1 MLVFTCTQCD
11 FFVYWWI
18 PWMLLNKCFIK
29 CFGYLK
35 KNDWY
40 FQFCFFFEENSLF
53 LVINF
58 FTVFS
63 EYLVTFRNCYIDS
76 VTLSISLFM
85 FHFYFLQSTVH
96 LIHFIYHSPSC
107 SYLPYLAAL
116 ILHVHSTLLWVSLFR
131 QPGLWKLTTYEC
143 L

>member
-1 MLVFTCTQCD
+1 MFWLFKKKWLILSILFLFWRRFPFSRD
-11 FFVYWWI
+11 KFFYSLQWVSCNFQE
-18 PWMLLNKCFIK
+18 LLYRLCYIINFIVHVSSHFLQSSLHCSCFIS
-29 CFGYLK
+29 FTSIH
-35 KNDWY
+35 
-40 FQFCFFFEENSLF
+40 FSL
-53 LVINF
+53 I
-58 FTVFS
+58 
-63 EYLVTFRNCYIDS
+63 
-76 VTLSISLFM
+76 M